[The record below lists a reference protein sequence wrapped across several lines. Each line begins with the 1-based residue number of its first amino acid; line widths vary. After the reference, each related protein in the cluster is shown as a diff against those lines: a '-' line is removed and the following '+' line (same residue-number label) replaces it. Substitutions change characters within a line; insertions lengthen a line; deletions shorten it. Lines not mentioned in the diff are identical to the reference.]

1 MELKT
6 VKEMV
11 EKLLKENLIL
21 RGDDDLLFCEICRQ
35 IKPETQSM
43 SVCEFFLMRK
53 KMGLPSFESV
63 SRCRRKAQ
71 EEINGLKPCER
82 VQESRKRQEEKFYNF
97 ATKQAEFSF

>member
-6 VKEMV
+6 VKKMV

-35 IKPETQSM
+35 IKPETQLM

-63 SRCRRKAQ
+63 RRSRQKVQ
-71 EEINGLKPCER
+71 EEHPELKPCER

-97 ATKQAEFSF
+97 ATKQAEFAF

>member
-6 VKEMV
+6 VKKMV

-35 IKPETQSM
+35 IKPETQLM

-63 SRCRRKAQ
+63 RRSRQKVQ
-71 EEINGLKPCER
+71 EEHPELKPCER

>member
-63 SRCRRKAQ
+63 RRSRQKVQ
-71 EEINGLKPCER
+71 EEHPELKPCER

>member
-6 VKEMV
+6 VKKMV

-63 SRCRRKAQ
+63 RRSRQKVQ
-71 EEINGLKPCER
+71 EEHPELKPCER

>member
-6 VKEMV
+6 VKKMV

-63 SRCRRKAQ
+63 RRSRQKVQ
-71 EEINGLKPCER
+71 EEHPELKPCER

-97 ATKQAEFSF
+97 ATKQAEFAF

>member
-1 MELKT
+1 MELNT
-6 VKEMV
+6 IKEMV

-21 RGDDDLLFCEICRQ
+21 RGDDDLLFCEVCRQ

-63 SRCRRKAQ
+63 RRSRQKAQ
-71 EEINGLKPCER
+71 EENPALKPSKQI
-82 VQESRKRQEEKFYNF
+82 QEGRKRQEENFYNF
-97 ATKQAEFSF
+97 ATKQAEFNF

>member
-6 VKEMV
+6 VKKMV

-35 IKPETQSM
+35 IKPETQLM

-63 SRCRRKAQ
+63 RRSRQKVQ
-71 EEINGLKPCER
+71 EEHPELKLCER